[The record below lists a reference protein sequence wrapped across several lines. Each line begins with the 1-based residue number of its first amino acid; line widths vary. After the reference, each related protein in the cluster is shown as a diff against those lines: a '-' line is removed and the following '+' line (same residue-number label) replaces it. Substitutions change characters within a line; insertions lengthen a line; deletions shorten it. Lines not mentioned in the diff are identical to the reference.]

1 MLPLPG
7 AITSQLDKASIIR
20 LTTSFLKMRQVFPE
34 GNQDTITRPTSQLF
48 IDCVTSGLGEGWG
61 MKPAIGRHDVLKEL
75 GSHLLQTLDGFI
87 FVLSSD
93 GKIMYIS
100 ETASV
105 HLGLSQVMVGQL
117 AYKAA

>member
-1 MLPLPG
+1 
-7 AITSQLDKASIIR
+7 
-20 LTTSFLKMRQVFPE
+20 
-34 GNQDTITRPTSQLF
+34 
-48 IDCVTSGLGEGWG
+48 
-61 MKPAIGRHDVLKEL
+61 MKPSLGRHEVMKEL

-105 HLGLSQVMVGQL
+105 HLGLSQVNISLGNSDSRCEMEMLLVPAL
-117 AYKAA
+117 FTKRTISLSCLLLCTERIP

>member
-1 MLPLPG
+1 M
-7 AITSQLDKASIIR
+7 Q
-20 LTTSFLKMRQVFPE
+20 
-34 GNQDTITRPTSQLF
+34 
-48 IDCVTSGLGEGWG
+48 
-61 MKPAIGRHDVLKEL
+61 EL

-105 HLGLSQVMVGQL
+105 HLGLSQVGTYSANHSLGQFS
-117 AYKAA
+117 YSQ

>member
-1 MLPLPG
+1 
-7 AITSQLDKASIIR
+7 
-20 LTTSFLKMRQVFPE
+20 
-34 GNQDTITRPTSQLF
+34 
-48 IDCVTSGLGEGWG
+48 
-61 MKPAIGRHDVLKEL
+61 MKPSLGRHEAMKEL

-105 HLGLSQVMVGQL
+105 HLGLSQVNNDQEQRHFDFICF
-117 AYKAA
+117 

>member
-1 MLPLPG
+1 
-7 AITSQLDKASIIR
+7 
-20 LTTSFLKMRQVFPE
+20 MRQVFP
-34 GNQDTITRPTSQLF
+34 D
-48 IDCVTSGLGEGWG
+48 GLGEGWG
-61 MKPAIGRHDVLKEL
+61 MKPNVTRHEVMKEL

-105 HLGLSQVMVGQL
+105 HLGLSQVNKCDSLTKENHLVEISR
-117 AYKAA
+117 K